1 MSKGCGPSSMIC
13 ATGCSA
19 ALSSS
24 AAPSVWSM
32 PTRTSEAGGLGKA
45 AGRGLEF
52 RRVLFRSLGHDRAVA
67 SHATVAARVEPR
79 RKESDAAIAGA
90 QQMLGHCAAG
100 VELGESDH
108 HVEGLWAQLHDL
120 RDRLLGGAQQLG
132 RSLGLVDADEDES
145 GRRLAEEEADQ
156 PLLL

>member
-1 MSKGCGPSSMIC
+1 MIRRPPR
-13 ATGCSA
+13 S
-19 ALSSS
+19 
-24 AAPSVWSM
+24 
-32 PTRTSEAGGLGKA
+32 TRTDTL
-45 AGRGLEF
+45 F
-52 RRVLFRSLGHDRAVA
+52 PYTTLFRSA

-132 RSLGLVDADEDES
+132 RSLGLVYADEDEN
-145 GRRLAEEEADQ
+145 GRRLAEAEADK
-156 PLLL
+156 PLPRSRRGRKTGV